1 MIRTEFVLSCLL
13 LGAFLCND
21 VSAVGQVSLHLL
33 LCNIYSLSRRTG
45 SLEVKN
51 RVVIIVVVTHLD
63 ICYGENLLWS
73 KSSNDSML

>member
-1 MIRTEFVLSCLL
+1 MRRTDFVLLCLL

-21 VSAVGQVSLHLL
+21 VSAVGQVSMHLL

-51 RVVIIVVVTHLD
+51 HVVMIAVVTHLD